1 MMIDL
6 SKARKAMNDL
16 SQIRK
21 EIGLSSQYID
31 LPYEDMLVVYGLM
44 KAKQAEKFIED
55 WVANLI
61 GGKKVNKSEAS
72 LEYSKCDLGDI
83 QLGKDA
89 LCVGSNNI
97 ELKVNMAMND
107 TIGGGQLRFFEPVAG
122 YMFFKAI
129 DNKNY
134 EMFLLTKEQLVSE
147 IKGRAIASGRSAF
160 CSSQGSNDI
169 KGSNEERLLRLDE
182 NVAGNKMDKI
192 GWTFNLKT
200 EKEYYKSFKNKYL
213 VLPEELKTKYEV

>member
-1 MMIDL
+1 
-6 SKARKAMNDL
+6 MNDL
-16 SQIRK
+16 NEIRRK
-21 EIGLSSQYID
+21 IGAASQYID
-31 LPYEDMLVVYGLM
+31 LPYEDMIVVYGLM

-72 LEYSKCDLGDI
+72 PEYAKCDLGDI
-83 QLGKDA
+83 QLGKGK
-89 LCVGSNNI
+89 LLVGSNNI
-97 ELKVNMAMND
+97 ELKVNMAMNN

-129 DNKNY
+129 NDKKY

-147 IKGRAIASGRSAF
+147 IKERALVSGRSAF

-169 KGSNEERLLRLDE
+169 KGSNEERLIRLDE

-192 GWTFNLKT
+192 GWTFNPKT
-200 EKEYYKSFKNKYL
+200 EKEYYESFKHKYL
-213 VLPEELKTKYEV
+213 VSPEELKTKYAV